1 MKDNEFKALPL
12 ASFDLT
18 SKILELANQ
27 GLKYKQIKKGINETI
42 KGINKGVVTCVI
54 LASDAEPL
62 VLIAPIVK
70 LCEEHSIPYC
80 FIQDQACLG

>member
-1 MKDNEFKALPL
+1 M
-12 ASFDLT
+12 
-18 SKILELANQ
+18 
-27 GLKYKQIKKGINETI
+27 
-42 KGINKGVVTCVI
+42 TCVI

-80 FIQDQACLG
+80 FIQDQACLGWACGISWPVICAAF

>member
-1 MKDNEFKALPL
+1 MTENEFKAIPL

-18 SKILELANQ
+18 SKILELVNQ

-42 KGINKGVVTCVI
+42 KGINKGVISCVVM
-54 LASDAEPL
+54 ASDADPL
-62 VLIAPIVK
+62 VLLAPIVK

-80 FIQDQACLG
+80 FI